1 MKRGTAKRSPL
12 FFIVYQATYFKLQVF
27 NTSEVHGMSFLSR
40 HSSLLPQLHVL
51 HLLAASSLK
60 LFAGKGRSLFQ
71 SPLGAIRGSVKIVK
85 SDLLQRVIDDVQ
97 SEAANAAEMKAAA
110 SGNPLI
116 LMQVKLASDLRK
128 LEALY
133 AQHQRGQ
140 HRLRDR
146 LKWLATSP
154 DRLQK
159 AEADYAENI
168 RRRDLNTRY
177 VTEKGQ
183 RKQMLELL
191 VDGRILTDK
200 HSEEIKNHLL
210 SGIKET
216 SRDSCAKVA
225 FDNYRSF
232 DELITRHSAM
242 GSGDGF
248 CFIMKGAGNREFQ
261 PGNLIYSFE
270 DKLSLSGLFQRMDN
284 FLNTGLE
291 KYIENQRQDAK
302 LEQEELETVNLA
314 LGKEFPQKEELVL
327 ARENHAAV
335 IRELQR
341 MQEDSSYVSERK
353 PKTAGPKKTEQR
365 MDI

>member
-1 MKRGTAKRSPL
+1 MASDNL
-12 FFIVYQATYFKLQVF
+12 FI
-27 NTSEVHGMSFLSR
+27 H
-40 HSSLLPQLHVL
+40 
-51 HLLAASSLK
+51 
-60 LFAGKGRSLFQ
+60 AGQ
-71 SPLGAIRGSVKIVK
+71 T
-85 SDLLQRVIDDVQ
+85 
-97 SEAANAAEMKAAA
+97 
-110 SGNPLI
+110 
-116 LMQVKLASDLRK
+116 VKLASDLRK

-140 HRLRDR
+140 HRLRVR
-146 LKWLATSP
+146 LKWLASSP
-154 DRLQK
+154 DRLRK
-159 AEADYAENI
+159 AEAGYAENV

-177 VTEKGQ
+177 VTKRGQ
-183 RKQMLELL
+183 QEQVLELL

-216 SRDSCAKVA
+216 SRDSCVKVA

-284 FLNTGLE
+284 FLNIGLE

-302 LEQEELETVNLA
+302 LATVNLA

>member
-1 MKRGTAKRSPL
+1 MWQTIEYK
-12 FFIVYQATYFKLQVF
+12 
-27 NTSEVHGMSFLSR
+27 
-40 HSSLLPQLHVL
+40 
-51 HLLAASSLK
+51 AAAIEQ
-60 LFAGKGRSLFQ
+60 FRKG
-71 SPLGAIRGSVKIVK
+71 
-85 SDLLQRVIDDVQ
+85 DLLQRVIDDVQ

-146 LKWLATSP
+146 LKWLASSP
-154 DRLQK
+154 DRLRK

-183 RKQMLELL
+183 RKQVLELL

-210 SGIKET
+210 TGIKET
-216 SRDSCAKVA
+216 TRDSSAKVA
-225 FDNYRSF
+225 FGNYRGF
-232 DELITRHSAM
+232 DVLITRCSVM

-291 KYIENQRQDAK
+291 KYIENQRQDAR
-302 LEQEELETVNLA
+302 LEQEEQETVNQA

-341 MQEDSSYVSERK
+341 MQEDSSYVSSWK
-353 PKTAGPKKTEQR
+353 PKEATMPNELHGIT
-365 MDI
+365 I